1 MALSQWPRDRFK
13 NRHRGHGD
21 IMGYSLRTKRYRYI
35 EWRDWKSSKPL
46 KRELYDHQKDPEEM
60 VNIANEA
67 GNTQLIISLRA
78 KLNKKLN

>member
-1 MALSQWPRDRFK
+1 MALSQWPRDRFE